1 MSMTPGS
8 GPVSRGQAGSAK
20 SISRRVGTGRRKRRQ
35 GGRRTIPVQVVV
47 QGANLSVQGVTYG
60 TLEISGVS
68 PSFNSMAHVRVT
80 GQPLETSKLDS
91 ELNDIFLQLHVLDVS
106 ILNANHAIDE
116 LKDSTRSIIGGML
129 SKD

>member
-8 GPVSRGQAGSAK
+8 GPLSRGQAALAR

-47 QGANLSVQGVTYG
+47 QGANPSVQGVTYG

-68 PSFNSMAHVRVT
+68 PSLNSRARVRMT
-80 GQPLETSKLDS
+80 GLPPETSKLDS
-91 ELNDIFLQLHVLDVS
+91 ELNDIFSQLHDLDVS
-106 ILNANHAIDE
+106 ISNANHAIDE
-116 LKDSTRSIIGGML
+116 LKESTRSIIGGML